1 MTSTA
6 EQERLPPPDGVVA
19 GEGEPLGG
27 VLAQSGA
34 ALFPELVWAHYCW
47 EQLRRHSGA
56 SAWERLRRQPDESS
70 SDALAQAYTAKLT
83 EFEAKVGQLEEVY
96 WSTRAPSAVAMTV
109 WYETGNGTA
118 SSAEQHTQRK
128 GWFHPRRW
136 LSLLGILEPENIA
149 RLHRV
154 SDWVTRDTNDIADL
168 LEDCDLLAIRVR
180 EVLRGTTEL
189 IALRWIF
196 GVEAHLLG
204 FMERS
209 SGKLDKKSVQKLIES
224 QRRELAS
231 IEAFYHRA
239 ASKSGRIVYV
249 TGMVIG
255 MLVVAGLG
263 ALAGLLLWA
272 SGLWT
277 QDRLI
282 ILCYGAGAT
291 GALVSAISRMGKP
304 EGERF
309 NIDFELGRRLLRRLG
324 FFRPFVGAIF
334 GVALY
339 FLLSSGILQITVT
352 GDAKTSYYALAA
364 FLAGFSERYTT
375 VVFGAAERRL
385 AVAPSESSSTAKGS
399 AATAPA
405 ATNGDPSLDG

>member
-1 MTSTA
+1 MTHTA
-6 EQERLPPPDGVVA
+6 EQERPPAPDGVVA
-19 GEGEPLGG
+19 GQNEPLEG

-47 EQLRRHSGA
+47 ERLRRHPGG
-56 SAWERLRRQPDESS
+56 SAWERLRGQPDESS
-70 SDALAQAYTAKLT
+70 DELEQAYTTKLT
-83 EFEAKVGQLEEVY
+83 DFEARVGQLEEVY

-109 WYETGNGTA
+109 RYETENGRG
-118 SSAEQHTQRK
+118 SSAGQHSRKK
-128 GWFHPRRW
+128 GWLHPRRW
-136 LSLLGILEPENIA
+136 LALLGILEPENIA

-168 LEDCDLLAIRVR
+168 LEECDLLAIRVR

-196 GVEAHLLG
+196 GVEAHVLG
-204 FMERS
+204 FMERC
-209 SGKLDKKSVQKLIES
+209 SGKPDEKAVRKLTES

-255 MLVVAGLG
+255 ILVAAGLG
-263 ALAGLLLWA
+263 ALAGLFLWA
-272 SGLWT
+272 SGLWPH
-277 QDRLI
+277 DRLI

-339 FLLSSGILQITVT
+339 FLLSSGILQITIK
-352 GDAKTSYYALAA
+352 GDAKTSYYAFAA

-385 AVAPSESSSTAKGS
+385 APTEGSAAAKPS
-399 AATAPA
+399 AATALA
-405 ATNGDPSLDG
+405 STNGDASLDS